1 MIIIYSALILIIDYF
16 GYIQMLH
23 HLASYM
29 LPEELA
35 KIAHN
40 YSSLSRRYIKE
51 AVTNSRTSLQIVIIT
66 KSFTLIAS
74 SFLAV
79 LISRELSVIN
89 SLNQIIGL
97 IICLIAVWI
106 FHLFFMEYLPG
117 RQILM
122 NADKRRLRYVP
133 IFAFLYLFLMPVLW
147 LYNRAFYKIPA
158 KITDEDKEDIIERAI
173 ESLAVQ
179 SGVNEPLVEEDEKEM
194 IGQIMQLDVTE
205 VREVMIPRIDI
216 IGLRK
221 NSSLRDIRKLTEEY
235 GYSRYPIYGEN
246 LDNIVGVLYV
256 KDLFTNIPLPID
268 EPAFDI
274 TKYMK
279 PPYFIP
285 ETKKI
290 SDLLSEFKTNRVHIA
305 IVIDE
310 YGGTSGLVTMEDI
323 LEEIVGDIKD
333 EHDYEEEEMVKMP
346 DNSILVDAGISVE
359 ELIEELGLDYEISEF
374 ETVGGL
380 VYDLVGSVPSTGAR
394 LRWKEIMLEVDKVDG
409 QRIIAVKAW
418 VEKKPNS

>member
-1 MIIIYSALILIIDYF
+1 MVILYFAGILIIDYL
-16 GYIQMLH
+16 GYVQALH

-35 KIAHN
+35 QMTRN

-51 AVTNSRTSLQIVIIT
+51 AVINPRMSVQAVIIT
-66 KSFTLIAS
+66 KSFALIAS

-79 LISRELSVIN
+79 LISRELDIIYG
-89 SLNQIIGL
+89 LNQIIAL
-97 IICLIAVWI
+97 AICLVAVWI
-106 FHLFFMEYLPG
+106 FYLLFMEYLPG

-122 NADKRRLRYVP
+122 TVDKRRLRFVP
-133 IFAFLYLFLMPVLW
+133 FFAFLYIFLMPILR
-147 LYNRAFYKIPA
+147 LYNRALHKIPA
-158 KITDEDKEDIIERAI
+158 KISDEDKEEIIERAI

-179 SGVNEPLVEEDEKEM
+179 AGVNEPLVEEDEKEM
-194 IGQIMQLDVTE
+194 IGQILQLDATE
-205 VREVMIPRIDI
+205 VREVMIPRINI

-221 NSSLRDIRKLTEEY
+221 DSSFRNIRRLTEEY
-235 GYSRYPIYGEN
+235 GYSRFPIYGEN

-256 KDLFTNIPLPID
+256 KDLFTNIPLPVD
-268 EPAFDI
+268 ESAFDI

-290 SDLLSEFKTNRVHIA
+290 SDLLSEFKANRVHIA

-323 LEEIVGDIKD
+323 LEEIVGDSPSGWRI
-333 EHDYEEEEMVKMP
+333 
-346 DNSILVDAGISVE
+346 GI
-359 ELIEELGLDYEISEF
+359 
-374 ETVGGL
+374 
-380 VYDLVGSVPSTGAR
+380 R
-394 LRWKEIMLEVDKVDG
+394 
-409 QRIIAVKAW
+409 
-418 VEKKPNS
+418 